1 MPAEAAII
9 ALIIL
14 AFVFNAPKRQR
25 WKCPACDFS
34 VEAEK
39 AGAAKEH
46 TLQHAKH
53 QPTLKDE

>member
-1 MPAEAAII
+1 MPVGAAII
-9 ALIIL
+9 GLIIL
-14 AFVFNAPKRQR
+14 AIVFNSPRKQR

-39 AGAAKEH
+39 TGAAKEH
-46 TLQHAKH
+46 TLLHAKH